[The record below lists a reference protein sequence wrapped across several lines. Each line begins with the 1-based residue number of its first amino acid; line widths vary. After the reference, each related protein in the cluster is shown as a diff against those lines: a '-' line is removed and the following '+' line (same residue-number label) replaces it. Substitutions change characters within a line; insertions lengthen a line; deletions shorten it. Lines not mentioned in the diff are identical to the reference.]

1 MTNVESLFDTAISC
15 LLSYF
20 CKYLGV
26 ATTTLLWDSYFE
38 SK

>member
-20 CKYLGV
+20 WMYLGV
-26 ATTTLLWDSYFE
+26 ATTLLWDSYFE